1 MMKFAQFISVMAHP
15 LFMPSYAF
23 SLLMYTNPYVNMM
36 ISDSTKNVV
45 IIILSL
51 FTIVLPIVTAI
62 LLKQLRV
69 IDSIYMKSSEERKW
83 PFVFTLV
90 WYYLAFQ
97 LLAKLYIP
105 QSFLLLMLGAIIAI
119 GLSLIITLRWKVSI
133 HMLGFG
139 GLIGAI
145 IGISQR
151 FQFDHSNLIM
161 VLVIFAGLI
170 GYARL
175 KTHSHNYRQV
185 YVGFLLGVFVEWVS
199 VLYL

>member
-1 MMKFAQFISVMAHP
+1 MMKFAQFISVLAHP

-23 SLLMYTNPYVNMM
+23 SLLMYTNPYINMM

-51 FTIVLPIVTAI
+51 FTIVLPTLTAI
-62 LLKQLRV
+62 ILKQLRV
-69 IDSIYMKSSEERKW
+69 IDSIYMKTTEERKW
-83 PFVFTLV
+83 PFVFTLA
-90 WYYLAFQ
+90 WYYMAFQ

-105 QSFLLLMLGAIIAI
+105 QSFLLLMLGAISAI

-133 HMLGFG
+133 HMLGIG

-145 IGISQR
+145 IGISHR

-161 VLVIFAGLI
+161 LLLIFAGLI
-170 GYARL
+170 GFARL

-185 YVGFLLGVFVEWVS
+185 YVGFLLGFLVEWIS
-199 VLYL
+199 VLYF

>member
-1 MMKFAQFISVMAHP
+1 MMKFAQFISVLAHP

-23 SLLMYTNPYVNMM
+23 SLLMYTNPYINMM

-105 QSFLLLMLGAIIAI
+105 QSFLLLMLGAISAI

-133 HMLGFG
+133 HMLGIG
-139 GLIGAI
+139 GVIGAI

-161 VLVIFAGLI
+161 VLIVFAGLI
-170 GYARL
+170 GFARL

>member
-1 MMKFAQFISVMAHP
+1 MMKFAQFISVLAHP

-23 SLLMYTNPYVNMM
+23 SLLMYTNPYINMM

-51 FTIVLPIVTAI
+51 FTIVLPILTAI
-62 LLKQLRV
+62 ILKQLRV
-69 IDSIYMKSSEERKW
+69 IDSIYMKTTEERKW

-90 WYYLAFQ
+90 WYYMAFQ

-105 QSFLLLMLGAIIAI
+105 QSFLLLMLGAISAI

-133 HMLGFG
+133 HMLGIG

-145 IGISQR
+145 IGISHR

-161 VLVIFAGLI
+161 LLLIFAGLI
-170 GYARL
+170 GFVRL

-185 YVGFLLGVFVEWVS
+185 YVGFLLGFLVEWIS
-199 VLYL
+199 VLYF

>member
-1 MMKFAQFISVMAHP
+1 MMKFAQFISVLAHP

-23 SLLMYTNPYVNMM
+23 SLLMYTNPYINMM

-51 FTIVLPIVTAI
+51 FTIVLPILTAI
-62 LLKQLRV
+62 ILKQLRV
-69 IDSIYMKSSEERKW
+69 IDSIYMKTTEERKW

-90 WYYLAFQ
+90 WYYMAFQ

-105 QSFLLLMLGAIIAI
+105 QSFLLLMLGAISAI

-133 HMLGFG
+133 HMLGIG

-145 IGISQR
+145 IGISHR

-161 VLVIFAGLI
+161 LLLIFAGLI
-170 GYARL
+170 GFARL
-175 KTHSHNYRQV
+175 KTHSHNFRQV
-185 YVGFLLGVFVEWVS
+185 YVGFLLGFLVEWIS
-199 VLYL
+199 VLYF

>member
-1 MMKFAQFISVMAHP
+1 MMKFAQFISVLAHP

-23 SLLMYTNPYVNMM
+23 SLLMYTNPYINMM

-51 FTIVLPIVTAI
+51 FTIVLPILTAI
-62 LLKQLRV
+62 ILKQLRV
-69 IDSIYMKSSEERKW
+69 IDSIYMKTTEERKW

-90 WYYLAFQ
+90 WYYMAFQ

-105 QSFLLLMLGAIIAI
+105 QSFLLLMLGAISAI

-133 HMLGFG
+133 HMLGIG

-145 IGISQR
+145 IGISHR

-161 VLVIFAGLI
+161 LLLIFAGLI
-170 GYARL
+170 GFARL
-175 KTHSHNYRQV
+175 KTDSHNYRQV
-185 YVGFLLGVFVEWVS
+185 YVGFLLGFLVEWIS
-199 VLYL
+199 VLYF

>member
-1 MMKFAQFISVMAHP
+1 MMRLAQVISVLGHP
-15 LFMPSYAF
+15 LFMPLYAF
-23 SLLMYTNPYVNMM
+23 GLLIYANPYINMM

-51 FTIVLPIVTAI
+51 FTIVLPILTAI
-62 LLKQLRV
+62 ILKQLRV
-69 IDSIYMKSSEERKW
+69 IDSIYMKTTEERKW

-90 WYYLAFQ
+90 WYYMAFQ

-105 QSFLLLMLGAIIAI
+105 QSFLLLMLGAISAI

-133 HMLGFG
+133 HMLGIG

-145 IGISQR
+145 IGISHR

-161 VLVIFAGLI
+161 LLLIFAGFI
-170 GYARL
+170 GFARL

-185 YVGFLLGVFVEWVS
+185 YVGFLLGFLVEWIS
-199 VLYL
+199 VLYF

>member
-1 MMKFAQFISVMAHP
+1 MMKFAQFISVLAHP

-23 SLLMYTNPYVNMM
+23 SLLMYTNPYINMM

-51 FTIVLPIVTAI
+51 FTIVLPILTAI
-62 LLKQLRV
+62 ILKQLRI
-69 IDSIYMKSSEERKW
+69 IDSIYMKTTEERKW

-90 WYYLAFQ
+90 WYYMAFQ

-105 QSFLLLMLGAIIAI
+105 QSFLLLMLGAISAI

-133 HMLGFG
+133 HMLGIG

-145 IGISQR
+145 IGISHR

-161 VLVIFAGLI
+161 LLLIFAGLI
-170 GYARL
+170 GFARL

-185 YVGFLLGVFVEWVS
+185 YVGFLLGFLVEWIS
-199 VLYL
+199 VLYF

>member
-1 MMKFAQFISVMAHP
+1 MKFAQFISVLAHP

-23 SLLMYTNPYVNMM
+23 SLLMYTNPYINMM

-51 FTIVLPIVTAI
+51 FTIVLPILTAI
-62 LLKQLRV
+62 ILKQLRV
-69 IDSIYMKSSEERKW
+69 IDSIYMKTSEERKW

-90 WYYLAFQ
+90 WYYMAFQ

-105 QSFLLLMLGAIIAI
+105 QSFLLLMLGAISAI

-133 HMLGFG
+133 HMLGIG

-145 IGISQR
+145 IGISHR
-151 FQFDHSNLIM
+151 FQLDHSNLIM
-161 VLVIFAGLI
+161 LLLIFAGLI
-170 GYARL
+170 GFARL

-185 YVGFLLGVFVEWVS
+185 YVGFLLGFLVEWIS
-199 VLYL
+199 VLYF

>member
-1 MMKFAQFISVMAHP
+1 MMKFAQFISVLAHP

-23 SLLMYTNPYVNMM
+23 SLLMYTNPYINMM

-51 FTIVLPIVTAI
+51 FTIVLPILTAI
-62 LLKQLRV
+62 ILKQLRV
-69 IDSIYMKSSEERKW
+69 IDSIYMKTTEERKW

-90 WYYLAFQ
+90 WYYMAFQ

-105 QSFLLLMLGAIIAI
+105 QSFLLLMLGAISAI

-133 HMLGFG
+133 HMLGIG

-145 IGISQR
+145 IGVSHR

-161 VLVIFAGLI
+161 LLLIFAGLI
-170 GYARL
+170 GFARL

-185 YVGFLLGVFVEWVS
+185 YVGFLLGFLVEWIS
-199 VLYL
+199 VLYF

>member
-1 MMKFAQFISVMAHP
+1 MKFAQFISVLAHP

-23 SLLMYTNPYVNMM
+23 SLLMYTNPYINMM
-36 ISDSTKNVV
+36 ISDSTKNIV

-51 FTIVLPIVTAI
+51 FTIVLPILTAI
-62 LLKQLRV
+62 ILKQLRV
-69 IDSIYMKSSEERKW
+69 IDSIYMKTTEERKW

-90 WYYLAFQ
+90 WYYMAFQ

-105 QSFLLLMLGAIIAI
+105 QSFLLLMLGAISAI

-133 HMLGFG
+133 HMLGIG

-145 IGISQR
+145 IGISHR

-161 VLVIFAGLI
+161 LLLIFAGLI
-170 GYARL
+170 GFARL

-185 YVGFLLGVFVEWVS
+185 YVGFLLGFLVEWIS
-199 VLYL
+199 VFYF

>member
-1 MMKFAQFISVMAHP
+1 MMKFAQFISVLAHP

-23 SLLMYTNPYVNMM
+23 SLLMYTNPYINMM

-51 FTIVLPIVTAI
+51 FTIVLPILTAI
-62 LLKQLRV
+62 ILKQLRV
-69 IDSIYMKSSEERKW
+69 IDSIYMKTTEERKW

-90 WYYLAFQ
+90 WYYMAFQ

-105 QSFLLLMLGAIIAI
+105 QSFLLLMLGAISAI

-133 HMLGFG
+133 HMLGIG

-145 IGISQR
+145 IGISHR

-161 VLVIFAGLI
+161 LLLIFAGLI
-170 GYARL
+170 CFARL

-185 YVGFLLGVFVEWVS
+185 YVGFLLGFLVEWIS
-199 VLYL
+199 VLYF

>member
-1 MMKFAQFISVMAHP
+1 MMKFAQFISVLAHP

-23 SLLMYTNPYVNMM
+23 SLLMYTNPYINMM
-36 ISDSTKNVV
+36 ISDSTKNLV

-51 FTIVLPIVTAI
+51 FTIVLPILTAI
-62 LLKQLRV
+62 ILKQLRV
-69 IDSIYMKSSEERKW
+69 IDSIYMKTTEERKW

-90 WYYLAFQ
+90 WYYMAFQ

-105 QSFLLLMLGAIIAI
+105 QSFLLLMLGAISAI

-133 HMLGFG
+133 HMLGIG

-145 IGISQR
+145 IGISHR

-161 VLVIFAGLI
+161 LLLIFAGLI
-170 GYARL
+170 GFARL

-185 YVGFLLGVFVEWVS
+185 YVGFLLGFLVEWIS
-199 VLYL
+199 VLYF

>member
-1 MMKFAQFISVMAHP
+1 MMKFAQFISVLAHP

-23 SLLMYTNPYVNMM
+23 SLLMYTNPYINMM
-36 ISDSTKNVV
+36 ISDSTKNIV

-51 FTIVLPIVTAI
+51 FTIVLPILTAI
-62 LLKQLRV
+62 ILKQLRV
-69 IDSIYMKSSEERKW
+69 IDSIYMKTTEERKW

-90 WYYLAFQ
+90 WYYMAFQ

-105 QSFLLLMLGAIIAI
+105 QSFLLLMLGAISAI

-133 HMLGFG
+133 HMLGIG

-145 IGISQR
+145 IGISHR

-161 VLVIFAGLI
+161 LLLIFAGLI
-170 GYARL
+170 GFARL

-185 YVGFLLGVFVEWVS
+185 YVGFLLGFLVEWIS
-199 VLYL
+199 VLYF

>member
-1 MMKFAQFISVMAHP
+1 MMKFAQFISVLAHP

-23 SLLMYTNPYVNMM
+23 SLLMYTNPYINMM

-51 FTIVLPIVTAI
+51 FTIVLPILTAI
-62 LLKQLRV
+62 ILKQLRV
-69 IDSIYMKSSEERKW
+69 IDSIYMKTTEERKW

-90 WYYLAFQ
+90 WYYMAFQ

-105 QSFLLLMLGAIIAI
+105 QSFLLLMLGAISAI
-119 GLSLIITLRWKVSI
+119 GLSLIITLRWKVSV
-133 HMLGFG
+133 HMLGIG

-145 IGISQR
+145 IGISHR
-151 FQFDHSNLIM
+151 FQFDQSNLIM
-161 VLVIFAGLI
+161 LLLIFAGLI
-170 GYARL
+170 GFARL

-185 YVGFLLGVFVEWVS
+185 YVGFLLGFLVEWIS
-199 VLYL
+199 VLYF

>member
-1 MMKFAQFISVMAHP
+1 MKFAQFISVLAHP

-23 SLLMYTNPYVNMM
+23 SLLMYTNPYINMM

-51 FTIVLPIVTAI
+51 FTIVLPILTAI
-62 LLKQLRV
+62 ILKQLRV
-69 IDSIYMKSSEERKW
+69 IDSIYMKTTEERKW

-90 WYYLAFQ
+90 WYYMAFQ

-105 QSFLLLMLGAIIAI
+105 QSFLLLMLGAISAI

-133 HMLGFG
+133 HMLGIG

-145 IGISQR
+145 IGISHR
-151 FQFDHSNLIM
+151 FQEMPS
-161 VLVIFAGLI
+161 
-170 GYARL
+170 RL
-175 KTHSHNYRQV
+175 S
-185 YVGFLLGVFVEWVS
+185 S
-199 VLYL
+199 YLKQCTLSLK

>member
-1 MMKFAQFISVMAHP
+1 MMKFAQFISVLAHP

-23 SLLMYTNPYVNMM
+23 SLLMYTNPYINMM

-51 FTIVLPIVTAI
+51 FTIVLPILTAI
-62 LLKQLRV
+62 ILKQFRV
-69 IDSIYMKSSEERKW
+69 IDSIYMKTSEERKW

-90 WYYLAFQ
+90 WYYMAFQ

-105 QSFLLLMLGAIIAI
+105 QSFLLLMLGAISAI

-133 HMLGFG
+133 HMLGIG

-145 IGISQR
+145 IGISHR
-151 FQFDHSNLIM
+151 FQLDHSNLIM
-161 VLVIFAGLI
+161 LLLIFAGLI
-170 GYARL
+170 GFARL

-185 YVGFLLGVFVEWVS
+185 YVGFLLGFLVEWIS
-199 VLYL
+199 VLYF

>member
-1 MMKFAQFISVMAHP
+1 MMKFAQFISVLAHP

-23 SLLMYTNPYVNMM
+23 SLLMYTNPYINMM

-51 FTIVLPIVTAI
+51 FTIVLPILTAI
-62 LLKQLRV
+62 ILKQLRV
-69 IDSIYMKSSEERKW
+69 IDSIYMKTTEERKW

-90 WYYLAFQ
+90 WYYMAFQ

-105 QSFLLLMLGAIIAI
+105 QSFLLLMLGAICAI

-133 HMLGFG
+133 HMLGIG

-145 IGISQR
+145 IGISHR
-151 FQFDHSNLIM
+151 FQFDYSNLIM
-161 VLVIFAGLI
+161 LLLVFAGLI
-170 GYARL
+170 GFARL

-185 YVGFLLGVFVEWVS
+185 YVGFLLGFLVEWIS
-199 VLYL
+199 VLYF

>member
-1 MMKFAQFISVMAHP
+1 MMKFAQFISVLAHP

-23 SLLMYTNPYVNMM
+23 SLLMYTNPYINMM

-51 FTIVLPIVTAI
+51 FTIVLPILTAI
-62 LLKQLRV
+62 ILKQLRV
-69 IDSIYMKSSEERKW
+69 IDSIYMKTTEERKW
-83 PFVFTLV
+83 PFVFTLI
-90 WYYLAFQ
+90 WYYMAFQ

-105 QSFLLLMLGAIIAI
+105 QSFLLLMLGAISAI

-133 HMLGFG
+133 HMLGIG

-145 IGISQR
+145 IGISHR

-161 VLVIFAGLI
+161 LLLIFAGLI
-170 GYARL
+170 GFARL

-185 YVGFLLGVFVEWVS
+185 YVGFLLGFLVEWIS
-199 VLYL
+199 VLYF

>member
-1 MMKFAQFISVMAHP
+1 MKFAQFISVLAHP

-23 SLLMYTNPYVNMM
+23 SLLMYTNPYINMM
-36 ISDSTKNVV
+36 ISDSTKNIV

-51 FTIVLPIVTAI
+51 FTIVLPILTAI
-62 LLKQLRV
+62 ILKQLRV
-69 IDSIYMKSSEERKW
+69 IDSIYMKTTEERKW

-90 WYYLAFQ
+90 WYYMAFQ

-105 QSFLLLMLGAIIAI
+105 QSFLLLMLGAISAI

-133 HMLGFG
+133 HMLGIG

-145 IGISQR
+145 IGISHR

-161 VLVIFAGLI
+161 LLLIFAGLI
-170 GYARL
+170 GFARL

-185 YVGFLLGVFVEWVS
+185 YVGFLLGFLVEWIS
-199 VLYL
+199 VLYF

>member
-1 MMKFAQFISVMAHP
+1 MKFAQFISVLAHP

-23 SLLMYTNPYVNMM
+23 SLLMYTNPYINMM
-36 ISDSTKNVV
+36 ISDSTKNLV

-51 FTIVLPIVTAI
+51 FTIVLPILTAI
-62 LLKQLRV
+62 ILKQLRV
-69 IDSIYMKSSEERKW
+69 IDSIYMKTTEERKW

-90 WYYLAFQ
+90 WYYMAFQ

-105 QSFLLLMLGAIIAI
+105 QSFLLLMLGAISAI

-133 HMLGFG
+133 HMLGIG

-145 IGISQR
+145 IGISHR

-161 VLVIFAGLI
+161 LLLIFAGLI
-170 GYARL
+170 GFARL

-185 YVGFLLGVFVEWVS
+185 YVGFLLGFLVEWIS
-199 VLYL
+199 VFYF

>member
-1 MMKFAQFISVMAHP
+1 MMKFAQFISVLAHP

-23 SLLMYTNPYVNMM
+23 SLLMYTNPYINMM

-51 FTIVLPIVTAI
+51 FTIVLPILTAI
-62 LLKQLRV
+62 ILKQLRV
-69 IDSIYMKSSEERKW
+69 IDSIYMKTTEERKW

-90 WYYLAFQ
+90 WYYMAFQ

-105 QSFLLLMLGAIIAI
+105 QSFLLLMLGAISAI

-133 HMLGFG
+133 HMLGIG

-145 IGISQR
+145 VGISHR

-161 VLVIFAGLI
+161 LLLIFAGLI
-170 GYARL
+170 GFARL
-175 KTHSHNYRQV
+175 KTHSHNYLQV
-185 YVGFLLGVFVEWVS
+185 YVGFLLGFLVEWIS
-199 VLYL
+199 VLYF

>member
-1 MMKFAQFISVMAHP
+1 MMKFAQFISVLAHP

-23 SLLMYTNPYVNMM
+23 SLLMYTNPYINMM

-51 FTIVLPIVTAI
+51 FTIVLPILTAI
-62 LLKQLRV
+62 ILKQLRV
-69 IDSIYMKSSEERKW
+69 IDSIYMKTTEERKW

-90 WYYLAFQ
+90 WYYMAFQ

-105 QSFLLLMLGAIIAI
+105 QSFLLLMLGAISAI

-133 HMLGFG
+133 HMLGIG

-145 IGISQR
+145 VGISHR

-161 VLVIFAGLI
+161 LLLIFAGLI
-170 GYARL
+170 GFARL

-185 YVGFLLGVFVEWVS
+185 YVGFLLGFLVEWIS
-199 VLYL
+199 VLYF

>member
-1 MMKFAQFISVMAHP
+1 MKFAQFISVLAHP

-23 SLLMYTNPYVNMM
+23 SLLMYANPYINMM
-36 ISDSTKNVV
+36 ISGSTKNVV

-51 FTIVLPIVTAI
+51 FTIVLPILTAI
-62 LLKQLRV
+62 ILKQLRV
-69 IDSIYMKSSEERKW
+69 IDSIYMKTTEERKW

-90 WYYLAFQ
+90 WYYMAFQ

-105 QSFLLLMLGAIIAI
+105 QSFLLLMLGAISAI
-119 GLSLIITLRWKVSI
+119 GLSLIITLRWKISI
-133 HMLGFG
+133 HMLGIG

-145 IGISQR
+145 IGISHR

-161 VLVIFAGLI
+161 LLLIFAGLI
-170 GYARL
+170 GFARL

-185 YVGFLLGVFVEWVS
+185 YVGFLLGFLVEWIS
-199 VLYL
+199 VLYF

>member
-1 MMKFAQFISVMAHP
+1 MMKFAQFISVLAHP

-23 SLLMYTNPYVNMM
+23 SLLMYTNPYINMM

-51 FTIVLPIVTAI
+51 FTIVLPILTAI
-62 LLKQLRV
+62 ILKQLRV
-69 IDSIYMKSSEERKW
+69 IDSIYMKTTEERKW

-90 WYYLAFQ
+90 WYYMAFQ

-105 QSFLLLMLGAIIAI
+105 QSFLLLMLGAISAI

-133 HMLGFG
+133 HMLGIG

-145 IGISQR
+145 IGISHR

-161 VLVIFAGLI
+161 LLLIFAGLI
-170 GYARL
+170 GFARL

-185 YVGFLLGVFVEWVS
+185 YVGFLLGFLVEWIS
-199 VLYL
+199 VFYF

>member
-1 MMKFAQFISVMAHP
+1 MMKFAQFISVLAHP

-23 SLLMYTNPYVNMM
+23 SLLMYTNPYINMM

-51 FTIVLPIVTAI
+51 FTIVLPILTAI
-62 LLKQLRV
+62 ILKQLRV
-69 IDSIYMKSSEERKW
+69 IDSIYMKTTEERKW

-90 WYYLAFQ
+90 WYYMAFQ

-105 QSFLLLMLGAIIAI
+105 QSFLLLMLGAISAI

-133 HMLGFG
+133 HMLGIG

-145 IGISQR
+145 IGISHR

-161 VLVIFAGLI
+161 LLLIFAGLI
-170 GYARL
+170 GFARL

-185 YVGFLLGVFVEWVS
+185 YVGFLLGFLVECIS
-199 VLYL
+199 VLYF